1 MEQEKKVILLA
12 GPTASGKSKLAI
24 KLAQHFNG
32 EIINGDSMQIYKE
45 ISILTSKPNP
55 QDTKIIKHHL
65 YGFNSVKKNFSTGH
79 WLKMVVK
86 KIEEQWENGR
96 MPIVVGGTGL
106 YFKALTDGLVQ
117 IPDIPNRG
125 RMQIRKLHKKI
136 GQKKFFTQ
144 LIKMDPLTKRFVLP
158 SDTQRSM
165 RAYEVKKFT
174 NKSLFEFTKE
184 TKSNFNNNVF
194 KKLFIN
200 ISRDLLNKKIDTRVE
215 KMFNDGA
222 IDEVKKFYKMK
233 IDKELS
239 PNKIIGI
246 KEIKDYL
253 RGKITLIKAKEL
265 IKQKTRQYAKR
276 QFTWARGHMKSW
288 EMIYSQNINDLYKKA
303 INKIS

>member
-1 MEQEKKVILLA
+1 MKQEKKVILLA

-24 KLAQHFNG
+24 KLARYFTG
-32 EIINGDSMQIYKE
+32 EIINADSMQIYKE
-45 ISILTSKPNP
+45 ISILTSKPNS

-65 YGFNSVKKNFSTGH
+65 YGFNSVKKKFSTGL
-79 WLKMVVK
+79 WLEMVIK
-86 KIEEQWENGR
+86 KIEEQWKNGR
-96 MPIVVGGTGL
+96 VPIVVGGTGL
-106 YFKALTDGLVQ
+106 YFKALTDGLVK
-117 IPDIPNRG
+117 IPDIPNNMRT
-125 RMQIRKLHKKI
+125 QIRKLHKKI
-136 GQKKFFTQ
+136 GQKKFFIQ
-144 LIKMDPLTKRFVLP
+144 LIKLDPLAKSFVLP

-174 NKSLFEFTKE
+174 NKSLFEFTKK

-200 ISRDLLNKKIDTRVE
+200 IPRELLHKKIEKRVE
-215 KMFNDGA
+215 KMFNEGA
-222 IDEVKKFYKMK
+222 VDEVKKFCKMK
-233 IDKELS
+233 VNKELS
-239 PNKIIGI
+239 SNKIIGI

-265 IKQKTRQYAKR
+265 IVQKTRQYAKR

-288 EMIYSQNINDLYKKA
+288 ETFYSPNINDLFKKT